1 MPDHYYTQT
10 PTSQSRP
17 ALLHVELL
25 GEHMVF
31 HTDAGVFSR
40 TELDPGSALLIESA
54 GNLSGQVVDMGCG
67 WGPIGLFLARKNPS
81 AQFLMADVNERAVE
95 LTRRNIRENQIPNAR
110 ALQSD
115 GLAALPETF
124 DYFISNPPIRA
135 GKKVIYDWFA
145 QAQRRLVPGGALM
158 IVIRK
163 QQGAPSALSYLKE
176 IFGDAGVIA
185 RSKGYWI
192 LRAQKKG

>member
-115 GLAALPETF
+115 GW
-124 DYFISNPPIRA
+124 PPCPKPSIILSATRPSGP
-135 GKKVIYDWFA
+135 GK
-145 QAQRRLVPGGALM
+145 R
-158 IVIRK
+158 
-163 QQGAPSALSYLKE
+163 
-176 IFGDAGVIA
+176 
-185 RSKGYWI
+185 
-192 LRAQKKG
+192 

>member
-81 AQFLMADVNERAVE
+81 AQFLMADVNERQAMYTKLSEIDQKARQDYVGE
-95 LTRRNIRENQIPNAR
+95 INETQLT
-110 ALQSD
+110 D
-115 GLAALPETF
+115 G
-124 DYFISNPPIRA
+124 ICA
-135 GKKVIYDWFA
+135 GYIAGLGDL
-145 QAQRRLVPGGALM
+145 QAQYMASGSITQPKSVRGIPA
-158 IVIRK
+158 
-163 QQGAPSALSYLKE
+163 
-176 IFGDAGVIA
+176 
-185 RSKGYWI
+185 
-192 LRAQKKG
+192 